1 MKNNKKLLI
10 SLTAIFS
17 VFVIIAVFLMIW
29 FWGDRYGDF
38 RELKQEFDIPDL
50 EGGGSPQGLA
60 NYFNGEY
67 EVTTEVTGAD
77 GTVTQKTEKKRQN
90 FFFISSYMPK
100 KQPSRV
106 YVVGQETGYIGFVT
120 LKNPDGTPHTG
131 HVGGIAVNRDYLWIS
146 SQAEEKDE
154 NGKIT
159 EVGTVFVAKA
169 SGMKPEGSTAS
180 LPLIKEI
187 IKKAQNSAK
196 PDADNSITFTSSFNA
211 QGNASFL

>member
-67 EVTTEVTGAD
+67 EVKTEFLFHILLHA
-77 GTVTQKTEKKRQN
+77 QKTALA
-90 FFFISSYMPK
+90 
-100 KQPSRV
+100 RV
-106 YVVGQETGYIGFVT
+106 RCRTG
-120 LKNPDGTPHTG
+120 
-131 HVGGIAVNRDYLWIS
+131 
-146 SQAEEKDE
+146 
-154 NGKIT
+154 NGLHRLCY
-159 EVGTVFVAKA
+159 
-169 SGMKPEGSTAS
+169 P
-180 LPLIKEI
+180 
-187 IKKAQNSAK
+187 
-196 PDADNSITFTSSFNA
+196 
-211 QGNASFL
+211 